1 MPKPVK
7 WILIVLAILVV
18 IVITAVV
25 VAPMVINLE
34 KYKPRIEAE
43 AGKAL
48 GRPVTLGGKIEPSVF
63 PWVGVALSDIRIGN
77 PPGFAEKDF
86 VSVGLFEV
94 RVKLLPLLSG
104 DYQIRRFV
112 VVEPRIVMEK
122 RKDGHTNLE
131 GLGGPPSPSPTPK
144 PEKAPAEKPK
154 SDQAPAIKALV
165 VDEFAITN
173 GHLLYIDAG
182 AGARHEVKDLN
193 LTLTDVSLDKP
204 IRMDFNAVADQYPL
218 ALNGT
223 VGPVGTAPGKSPL
236 NVNLVAEL
244 IKELKVQVQGTIDPS
259 KATPQFD
266 MHVQVAPFSPR
277 KVLTELKQMPF
288 EPADPKAL
296 NSLALSLALSGS
308 PESVAITGGKL
319 TLDDSLM
326 TFQAQA
332 KAFDKPDI
340 KLKADLDRIDIDR
353 YLPPPPE
360 KKPGEGA
367 QASPNPTAA
376 APPASAKKTDYSA
389 LRKLVLDAQIK
400 IAELKAK
407 NLRMQNVVMKAT
419 AGNGVIRLAP
429 MSIDLYKG
437 SVAVESTLN
446 VQQNTPRSTA
456 NLAVKSVQAGPLLRD
471 MLNKDIIE
479 GVMNSAINLQFSG
492 DAAEMIRQTL
502 AGKGELKFSDGAIV
516 GIDLANMVRNVQSSF
531 GLGATPTEKPRTDFS
546 ELLVP
551 FTVADGVA
559 KLNDAQ
565 VNSPLLRATANG
577 SADLVKETLDM
588 RVVPTFVGT
597 LKGQGDTKQRTGVM
611 VPVLVGG
618 TFDKPKFRPDIKGLL
633 NQPLPDKEAL
643 KQMVPTDQQIKDT
656 KKDLEQKAQD
666 LLKGLPFGKPQP
678 QPTP

>member
-1 MPKPVK
+1 MPKPIK

-43 AGKAL
+43 AAKAL

-63 PWVGVALSDIRIGN
+63 PWVGVALSDVHLGN
-77 PPGFAEKDF
+77 PPGFTQKDF

-122 RKDGHTNLE
+122 RKDGRTNLE
-131 GLGGPPSPSPTPK
+131 GLGGEQKSP
-144 PEKAPAEKPK
+144 ADKPK
-154 SDQAPAIKALV
+154 SDPKSDQSLGIKALV
-165 VDEFAITN
+165 VDEFAITK
-173 GHLLYIDAG
+173 GHLLYIDA
-182 AGARHEVKDLN
+182 ATGARHEVKDLN

-204 IRMDFNAVADQYPL
+204 IRMDFRAVADKYPL
-218 ALNGT
+218 ALTGT
-223 VGPVGTAPGKSPL
+223 IGPVGTAPGKSPL

-244 IKELKVQVQGTIDPS
+244 IKELKVQVQGTVDPS

-277 KVLTELKQMPF
+277 KVLTDLKQMPF

-296 NSLALSLALSGS
+296 TSLAVSLALAGS
-308 PESVAITGGKL
+308 AESVAITGGKL

-367 QASPNPTAA
+367 PASPTPTAA
-376 APPASAKKTDYSA
+376 APSAPGKKTDYTA

-400 IAELKAK
+400 ITELKAK

-419 AGNGVIRLAP
+419 AGNGVIRLSP
-429 MSIDLYKG
+429 VSIDLYKG
-437 SVAVESTLN
+437 SVGVESTLN

-456 NLAVKSVQAGPLLRD
+456 DLAIKNVQAGPLLKD
-471 MLNKDIIE
+471 MLNKDIVE

-492 DAAEMIRQTL
+492 DAAPMIRQTL

-516 GIDLANMVRNVQSSF
+516 GIDLANMVRNVQTSF
-531 GLGATPTEKPRTDFS
+531 GLGEAPTEKPRTDFS

-551 FTVADGVA
+551 FTVAEGVA

-565 VNSPLLRATANG
+565 VSSPLLRATANG

-633 NQPLPDKEAL
+633 DQPLPDKETL
-643 KQMVPTDQQIKDT
+643 KQMAPTEQQIKDT

-666 LLKGLPFGKPQP
+666 LFKGLPFGKPQSPQP

>member
-1 MPKPVK
+1 
-7 WILIVLAILVV
+7 
-18 IVITAVV
+18 
-25 VAPMVINLE
+25 
-34 KYKPRIEAE
+34 
-43 AGKAL
+43 
-48 GRPVTLGGKIEPSVF
+48 
-63 PWVGVALSDIRIGN
+63 
-77 PPGFAEKDF
+77 
-86 VSVGLFEV
+86 
-94 RVKLLPLLSG
+94 
-104 DYQIRRFV
+104 
-112 VVEPRIVMEK
+112 MEK
-122 RKDGHTNLE
+122 RKDGHTNIE
-131 GLGGPPSPSPTPK
+131 GLGGG
-144 PEKAPAEKPK
+144 EKAPAEKPK

-165 VDEFAITN
+165 VDEFAITK
-173 GHLLYIDAG
+173 GHLLYIDA
-182 AGARHEVKDLN
+182 ATGARHEVKDLN

-204 IRMDFNAVADQYPL
+204 IRMDFNAVADKYPL
-218 ALNGT
+218 ALTGT

-244 IKELKVQVQGTIDPS
+244 IKDLKVQVQGSIDPT

-277 KVLTELKQMPF
+277 KVLTDLKQLPF

-296 NSLALSLALSGS
+296 NSLALSLALSGT
-308 PESVAITGGKL
+308 PESVTISGGKL

-340 KLKADLDRIDIDR
+340 KLKADLDRIDVDR
-353 YLPPPPE
+353 YLPPPAE
-360 KKPGEGA
+360 KKAEETP
-367 QASPNPTAA
+367 QATPAA
-376 APPASAKKTDYSA
+376 APQNKTDYTA

-400 IAELKAK
+400 ITELKAK

-419 AGNGVIRLAP
+419 ASNGVIRLSP
-429 MSIDLYKG
+429 MNIDLYKG
-437 SVAVESTLN
+437 SVAVDSTLN

-456 NLAVKSVQAGPLLRD
+456 NLAVKSLQAGPLVRD

-479 GVMNSAINLQFSG
+479 GVMNSSINLQFNG
-492 DAAEMIRQTL
+492 DTPEVIRQTL

-531 GLGATPTEKPRTDFS
+531 GLGEVPAEKPRTDFS

-551 FTVADGVA
+551 FTISEGVA

-577 SADLVKETLDM
+577 DANLVQETLDM

-611 VPVLVGG
+611 VPVLVSG

-643 KQMVPTDQQIKDT
+643 KQMAPSDQEIKDT
-656 KKDLEQKAQD
+656 KKDLEKKTQD
-666 LLKGLPFGKPQP
+666 MLKGLPFGKPQKQ
-678 QPTP
+678 QP

>member
-1 MPKPVK
+1 MPKAVK
-7 WILIVLAILVV
+7 WILIVLAILIV

-43 AGKAL
+43 AAKAL

-63 PWVGVALSDIRIGN
+63 PWVGVALSDVHLGN
-77 PPGFAEKDF
+77 PPGFTQKDF

-94 RVKLLPLLSG
+94 RVKLLPLLFG

-122 RKDGHTNLE
+122 RKDGRTNIE
-131 GLGGPPSPSPTPK
+131 GLGG
-144 PEKAPAEKPK
+144 EQKAPTDKPKADPK
-154 SDQAPAIKALV
+154 SDQSLGLKALV
-165 VDEFAITN
+165 VDEFAITK
-173 GHLLYIDAG
+173 GHLLYIDAA

-204 IRMDFNAVADQYPL
+204 IRMDFRAVADEYPL
-218 ALNGT
+218 ALTGT
-223 VGPVGTAPGKSPL
+223 IGPVGTAPGKSPL
-236 NVNLVAEL
+236 DVNLVAEL
-244 IKELKVQVQGTIDPS
+244 IKELKVQVQGTVDPS
-259 KATPQFD
+259 KATPQIN
-266 MHVQVAPFSPR
+266 MQVLVAPFSPR

-296 NSLALSLALSGS
+296 NSLALSLALAGS
-308 PESVAITGGKL
+308 AESVAITGGKL

-360 KKPGEGA
+360 KKDAP
-367 QASPNPTAA
+367 ASPTATAA
-376 APPASAKKTDYSA
+376 APSAPEKKTDYTA

-400 IAELKAK
+400 ITELKAK

-419 AGNGVIRLAP
+419 ANNGVIRLAP
-429 MSIDLYKG
+429 VSIDLYKG
-437 SVAVESTLN
+437 SVGVESTLN

-456 NLAVKSVQAGPLLRD
+456 NLAIKSVQAGPLLKD
-471 MLNKDIIE
+471 MLNKDIVE
-479 GVMNSAINLQFSG
+479 GVMDSAINLQFSG
-492 DAAEMIRQTL
+492 DAAQTIKRTL
-502 AGKGELKFSDGAIV
+502 SGKGELKFSDGAIV
-516 GIDLANMVRNVQSSF
+516 GIDLANMVRNVQTSF
-531 GLGATPTEKPRTDFS
+531 GLGEAPTEKPRTDFS

-551 FTVADGVA
+551 FTVAEGVA
-559 KLNDAQ
+559 TLNDAQ

-633 NQPLPDKEAL
+633 NQPLPDKETL
-643 KQMVPTDQQIKDT
+643 KQMAPTEQQIKDT
-656 KKDLEQKAQD
+656 KKELEQKAQD

-678 QPTP
+678 TQPQPTP

>member
-18 IVITAVV
+18 IVITAVI

-63 PWVGVALSDIRIGN
+63 PWVGVALSDVRIGN
-77 PPGFAEKDF
+77 PTGYAEKDF

-131 GLGGPPSPSPTPK
+131 GLGAPPSPAPTPK
-144 PEKAPAEKPK
+144 PEKASADKPK
-154 SDQAPAIKALV
+154 SEQAPAIKALV

-173 GHLLYIDAG
+173 GHLLYIDAA

-204 IRMDFNAVADQYPL
+204 IRMDFSAVADQYPL
-218 ALNGT
+218 ALTGT

-236 NVNLVAEL
+236 NVNLVAAL
-244 IKELKVQVQGTIDPS
+244 IKELKVQLQGTVDPS

-319 TLDDSLM
+319 TLDDSLL

-353 YLPPPPE
+353 YLPPPAE
-360 KKPGEGA
+360 KKAGETPPA
-367 QASPNPTAA
+367 TPAA
-376 APPASAKKTDYSA
+376 APQKKTDYTA

-400 IAELKAK
+400 IAELKAN

-419 AGNGVIRLAP
+419 AGNGVIRLSP
-429 MSIDLYKG
+429 LNIDLYKG
-437 SVAVESTLN
+437 SVAVDSTLN

-456 NLAVKSVQAGPLLRD
+456 NLAVKSVQAGPLLKD

-479 GVMNSAINLQFSG
+479 GVMNSSINLQFNG
-492 DAAEMIRQTL
+492 DTPESIRQTL
-502 AGKGELKFSDGAIV
+502 AGKGELKFNDGAIV

-531 GLGATPTEKPRTDFS
+531 GVGEIPAEKPRTDFS

-551 FTVADGVA
+551 FTVADGLA

-577 SADLVKETLDM
+577 NADLVKETLDM

-597 LKGQGDTKQRTGVM
+597 IKGQGDTKQRTGVM

-633 NQPLPDKEAL
+633 SQPLPDKEAL
-643 KQMVPTDQQIKDT
+643 KQMAPSKQQIKDT
-656 KKDLEQKAQD
+656 QKDLEKQGKD
-666 LLKGLPFGKPQP
+666 LLKGLPFGQPQP

>member
-63 PWVGVALSDIRIGN
+63 PWVGVALSDVRISN
-77 PPGFAEKDF
+77 PAGFAEKDF

-144 PEKAPAEKPK
+144 PDKAPADKPK
-154 SDQAPAIKALV
+154 SEQAPAIKALV

-173 GHLLYIDAG
+173 GHLLYIDAA

-204 IRMDFNAVADQYPL
+204 IRMDFSAVADKYPL
-218 ALNGT
+218 VLTGT

-259 KATPQFD
+259 KATPQFN

-353 YLPPPPE
+353 YLPPPAE
-360 KKPGEGA
+360 KKAVETPPA
-367 QASPNPTAA
+367 TPAA
-376 APPASAKKTDYSA
+376 APQKKTDYTA

-400 IAELKAK
+400 IAELKAN

-419 AGNGVIRLAP
+419 ASNGVIRLSP
-429 MSIDLYKG
+429 LNIDLYKG
-437 SVAVESTLN
+437 SVAVDSTLN
-446 VQQNTPRSTA
+446 VQQSTPRSTA
-456 NLAVKSVQAGPLLRD
+456 NLAVKNLQAGPLIRD

-479 GVMNSAINLQFSG
+479 GVMNSSINLQFSG
-492 DAAEMIRQTL
+492 DAAETIRQTL
-502 AGKGELKFSDGAIV
+502 SGKGELKFSDGAIV

-531 GLGATPTEKPRTDFS
+531 GVGEVPAEKPRTDFS

-551 FTVADGVA
+551 FTVTDGVA

-565 VNSPLLRATANG
+565 VSSPLLRATANG
-577 SADLVKETLDM
+577 NADLVKETLDM

-643 KQMVPTDQQIKDT
+643 KQMAPSKQQIKDT
-656 KKDLEQKAQD
+656 QKDLEKQGKD
-666 LLKGLPFGKPQP
+666 LLKGLPFGQPQQQQP